1 MDKPILIVMCGLAGS
16 GKSTMAKNISSLLDD
31 VEIVSSDEL
40 RKELFGNE
48 EYQGDKDKLFKEYN
62 NRILTA
68 LGSKGVVIA
77 DKTNISIRS
86 RKSLLDAVKSLI
98 FIGLHRL

>member
-40 RKELFGNE
+40 RKELFDNE
-48 EYQGDKDKLFKEYN
+48 
-62 NRILTA
+62 
-68 LGSKGVVIA
+68 
-77 DKTNISIRS
+77 
-86 RKSLLDAVKSLI
+86 
-98 FIGLHRL
+98 